1 MNWPDGTVSFGGNQE
16 SQQLQAATK
25 TFYLSGVVPRTAG
38 WRAVAKVAAR
48 KLDMI
53 AYAKSLEDLKTPP
66 NNKLEKLKD
75 DLAGFHSIRINDQW
89 RIVFQWT
96 TNGPS
101 KVKIVDIINT

>member
-1 MNWPDGTVSFGGNQE
+1 MAIRSFGDKSTE
-16 SQQLQAATK
+16 
-25 TFYLSGVVPRTAG
+25 TFYLSGTVPRTAG
-38 WRAVAKVAAR
+38 WRAVAEVAAR

-53 AYAKSLEDLKTPP
+53 AYAKVLDDLKAPP

-96 TNGPS
+96 ASGPS
-101 KVKIVDIINT
+101 NVKIMDYH